1 MEWQGDVIEGLFYSI
16 GYTLHDIFT
25 LNWKEI
31 VNNKQRLA
39 NVGLAMHDILL
50 GIILVSILKA
60 IFSNGSG
67 KLSDIQPTKRV
78 LVRALEDVG
87 PGAFTRVSLTPSFI
101 NTLNNLKSDGI
112 KLLFHDS
119 QDAIDTMTK
128 HFGMTKDFVWED

>member
-1 MEWQGDVIEGLFYSI
+1 MEWQGDFIEGLFYSI
-16 GYTLHDIFT
+16 GYTLYDIFT

-87 PGAFTRVSLTPSFI
+87 PGAFTRVSITPSFI

-112 KLLFHDS
+112 KLLFHYS
-119 QDAIDTMTK
+119 
-128 HFGMTKDFVWED
+128 